1 MPRAIAIRFLVRLI
15 ILLFYVAPFKA
26 TFGETLWMRSF
37 RVSFHNP
44 RPPSVFSGDSSG
56 KHSGRQA
63 SESNK
68 GIKKAEPLA
77 NQEIPLERNFSKIIL
92 KFPKEFPKAAIK

>member
-1 MPRAIAIRFLVRLI
+1 
-15 ILLFYVAPFKA
+15 
-26 TFGETLWMRSF
+26 MRSF

-68 GIKKAEPLA
+68 GIKKSGTPCKSRDSARAKFLEKNLG
-77 NQEIPLERNFSKIIL
+77 IPEKIPECCDYVS
-92 KFPKEFPKAAIK
+92 FNEVKAMI